1 MNPQRLAV
9 GRAIVLLMVGIVLQT
24 TLINRFQ
31 DPFFGLSP
39 HLVVVLVILS
49 ARWVDARAA
58 LLLGFTSGLFLDL
71 LGGGILGLRALML
84 TVVAYAGLRMTSE
97 LPLRSVAGVWPIS
110 LLAEVVQF
118 VIGTLAGRGTLL
130 QAELLERSL
139 VVPVLNLVLAA
150 LVFPLLAR
158 ALRPRG
164 RRQMV

>member
-1 MNPQRLAV
+1 MNPERLAV
-9 GRAIVLLMVGIVLQT
+9 GRSILLLMFGIVLQT
-24 TLINRFQ
+24 TLVNRFQ
-31 DPFFGLSP
+31 DPFFGFSP
-39 HLVVVLVILS
+39 NLVVVLVILS

-97 LPLRSVAGVWPIS
+97 LPLRSVGGVWPIS

-130 QAELLERSL
+130 QAELLQRATI
-139 VVPVLNLVLAA
+139 VPILNLVLAA
-150 LVFPLLAR
+150 LMFPLLAR
-158 ALRPRG
+158 VLRPRG
-164 RRQMV
+164 RRQGT